1 MTYYKP
7 ILALWLLLGTIA
19 VQAQL
24 TTIDFERYTLD
35 NGLTV
40 LLHEDHSTPI
50 VTVAVMYHVGS
61 KDENPSR
68 TGFAHFFEH
77 LMFEGSKNIDRGEFA
92 KMVER
97 NGGALNANT
106 SRDRTYYFEILPSNQ
121 LELGLWLESERMLHA
136 IVDEEGIETQREVV
150 KEEKRQIVDNQPYGR
165 FQQELFQRAFREH
178 PYRWP
183 LIGSMDHIDAATE
196 EDYKQF
202 YVDYYVPNNAT
213 LTITGDFAMD
223 QTKQWVEKYFGDI
236 PPGDPVVRNL
246 PQEPALGGEIRDT
259 VYDNVQLPAVF
270 MGYRMPALGT
280 DDYYA
285 IEMLNKILSDGASS
299 RLNRS
304 LVEETQ
310 VALGAS
316 AINFGLEDP
325 GLGIVYS
332 IANMGK
338 TPADMEEVINA
349 EMERVQDELVSEEE
363 YQKIRNQIEN
373 DLVYNVASMAGIA
386 SNLSTYEV
394 MYGDANLI
402 NTEIERY
409 LAVTRE
415 DMREAARKYYH
426 RDNRVVLYWLPNPAD
441 Q

>member
-1 MTYYKP
+1 MTYCKP
-7 ILALWLLLGTIA
+7 ILALWLLLGTFA

-106 SRDRTYYFEILPSNQ
+106 SRDRTYYYEILPSNQ

-150 KEEKRQIVDNQPYGR
+150 KEEKRQRFDNQPYGR

-183 LIGSMDHIDAATE
+183 LIGSMDHLDAATE

-202 YVDYYVPNNAT
+202 YADYYVPNNAT

-236 PPGDPVVRNL
+236 PQGDPVVRNL
-246 PQEPALGGEIRDT
+246 PQEPALEGEIRDT